1 MSRLGGRV
9 AALLLS
15 ASVLACGAHPART
28 AVARHGDGL
37 RAARFEDALGDTDPG
52 LVVVLYPRALLED
65 KVYGPLLRRASERAS
80 AEVGVA
86 AVGATA
92 LAAFERTDEV
102 VIATD
107 PGARDAV
114 VALVGAPADLDPIRL
129 VDTDGHPLW
138 KMAGELRPGVV
149 ELSSASVGPG
159 ARESLA
165 TLFVLGGRT
174 WVIATGDAV
183 ARARE
188 ALAHPRDHVRTLL
201 SWADDGTGAPLRE
214 GEEIA
219 RVDLPGGALRSR
231 DRRLVDGALAPLGRT
246 LERASVSLLPGTE
259 GVIVV
264 HLAYPAAEDAGAA
277 AARAQE
283 VVDAF
288 RRGLIGSA
296 DAKDEKPSGAHRLD
310 WLAAAGVRHGDK
322 TVTVRVPL
330 PRPWLE
336 TMAKAELDG
345 PPPSQPA
352 QDAHQLKQDPGHPG
366 GRL

>member
-1 MSRLGGRV
+1 M
-9 AALLLS
+9 
-15 ASVLACGAHPART
+15 
-28 AVARHGDGL
+28 AVDG
-37 RAARFEDALGDTDPG
+37 
-52 LVVVLYPRALLED
+52 
-65 KVYGPLLRRASERAS
+65 
-80 AEVGVA
+80 
-86 AVGATA
+86 
-92 LAAFERTDEV
+92 
-102 VIATD
+102 
-107 PGARDAV
+107 
-114 VALVGAPADLDPIRL
+114 
-129 VDTDGHPLW
+129 
-138 KMAGELRPGVV
+138 
-149 ELSSASVGPG
+149 G

-296 DAKDEKPSGAHRLD
+296 DAKDEKPSGAARGQD
-310 WLAAAGVRHGDK
+310 RDGSRAAAPPLAGDDGQGGARR
-322 TVTVRVPL
+322 TASEPARAGRPPTEAR
-330 PRPWLE
+330 PRP
-336 TMAKAELDG
+336 
-345 PPPSQPA
+345 
-352 QDAHQLKQDPGHPG
+352 PGRAPLTPV
-366 GRL
+366 RPYAS